1 MRPFLSPFVPVLGYL
16 ALASSPAQA
25 QARFSVGPQVGAAGS
40 FSSYSDHNN
49 YSNNGRPY
57 QTRYL
62 AGFEAGVAGSLALG
76 RLTIQPAL
84 LFSQRGFRIDDD
96 YVSYYSHASTS
107 VRLRLNYL
115 SLPLNVAYA
124 FQSSGQGVQ
133 AFAGPYVGLLLGGTY
148 TYHNT
153 YVGYRRPEYTIEGT
167 LPVAGSGQYRSS
179 SNDPAGTD
187 PSGQVSP
194 PTTYYSRR
202 LDAGFQVGLGYRFGN
217 QLVRAGYSLGLV
229 NQGVSAQIDHG
240 SLGGVYTT
248 EPPRY
253 YNRALQLSYAY
264 LFGPDNRP

>member
-1 MRPFLSPFVPVLGYL
+1 MRSFFSPSVLVLGYL
-16 ALASSPAQA
+16 ALVPPPAQA
-25 QARFSVGPQVGAAGS
+25 QAHFSVGPQGGAVGS
-40 FSSYSDHNN
+40 FSSYSDHNS
-49 YSNNGRPY
+49 YSNGGRPY

-76 RLTIQPAL
+76 HLTVQPAL

-96 YVSYYSHASTS
+96 YASNYWHAITS

-124 FQSSGQGVQ
+124 FRPSGQGVQ
-133 AFAGPYVGLLLGGTY
+133 VFAGPYVGLLLGGTY

-167 LPVAGSGQYRSS
+167 LPVAGDGQYHSS

-187 PSGQVSP
+187 PGGQVPP

-202 LDAGFQVGLGYRFGN
+202 VDAGFQAGLGYRFGN
-217 QLVRAGYSLGLV
+217 QLVRASYSLGLL
-229 NQGVSAQIDHG
+229 NQGVGAQMDYG
-240 SLGGVYTT
+240 GTAGVYTT
-248 EPPRY
+248 EPPKY
-253 YNRALQLSYAY
+253 YNQALQLSFAY
-264 LFGPDNRP
+264 LFGPDSRP